1 MPKLYAPGAMVIL
14 EKLTSVTPVNAMS
27 TGSLCSPSESVSTAT
42 GVSDDDEH
50 DAISAAQMEMVKAL
64 EIFIF
69 LKLTLSSEGKRPQV
83 RLLSG
88 RQ

>member
-1 MPKLYAPGAMVIL
+1 MMIL

-42 GVSDDDEH
+42 GVSGDDEH

-69 LKLTLSSEGKRPQV
+69 LKLTVTCERERRQ
-83 RLLSG
+83 SG
-88 RQ
+88 AALAAQIQ